1 MFTFLKPGAV
11 HNMIMK
17 PNVPVMTGFVPG
29 ADSKNQQTKSN
40 NSSLQSDGRSSTQ
53 PSSSAPGG
61 VLIHLKLVLSFIVF
75 RTGLIE
81 KLFQVVSKFIHSG
94 FLVFVRRA
102 KIYLRSCLEID

>member
-1 MFTFLKPGAV
+1 MFTFLRPGAV

-75 RTGLIE
+75 KVHSFRLFGLCSPGEDLFE
-81 KLFQVVSKFIHSG
+81 KLPG
-94 FLVFVRRA
+94 N
-102 KIYLRSCLEID
+102 